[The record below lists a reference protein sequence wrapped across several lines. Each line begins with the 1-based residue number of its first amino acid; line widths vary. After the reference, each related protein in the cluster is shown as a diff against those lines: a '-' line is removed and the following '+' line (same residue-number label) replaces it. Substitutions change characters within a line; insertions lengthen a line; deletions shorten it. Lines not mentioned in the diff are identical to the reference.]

1 MTDHVDPQPT
11 ADLNVRSTL
20 TLVTPDEL
28 ARRVPLTDAA
38 RDTVVR
44 GRREVEAVLGGE
56 DPRLLVITGPC
67 SIHDQEAGMEYARRL
82 AGLAERVREQVLV
95 VMRVY
100 FEKPRTVLG
109 WKGLIYDPHLDGSFA
124 IEEGLH
130 LARKVLAQVTELGMP
145 AATEFLDPI
154 VPQYLADLVTWA
166 AVGARTTESQ
176 THRQM
181 ASGLSMP
188 VGFKN
193 TTAGSVKIAA
203 DAIQAARAAQA
214 FLGIDHEGR
223 TAVVQTKGN
232 VYGHLVLRG
241 GDDGPNYDAQAVA
254 SAQATLE
261 RAKLAPRLIVDCSHM
276 NAAKD
281 HTREGAVFR
290 NVLAQRM
297 AGNAGIVG
305 VMLESNLEAGSQ
317 PLGDDPKALRYGV
330 SITDPCIDWPE
341 TESLITEACERLAST
356 GAVAAR

>member
-1 MTDHVDPQPT
+1 MVDESHRT
-11 ADLNVRSTL
+11 TSDLNVGATL
-20 TLVTPDEL
+20 ALVSPDEL
-28 ARRVPLTDAA
+28 ARRVPLSERA
-38 RDTVVR
+38 RETVVR
-44 GRREVEAVLGGE
+44 GRREVQAVLRGD

-67 SIHDQEAGMEYARRL
+67 SIHDVEAGVEYARRL
-82 AGLAERVREQVLV
+82 AALAERVADRVLL

-109 WKGLIYDPHLDGSFA
+109 WKGMIYDPHLDGTFA

-130 LARKVLAQVTELGMP
+130 LARRLLVEVNDMGIP

-154 VPQYLADLVTWA
+154 VPQYLADLVAWA

-203 DAIQAARAAQA
+203 DAILASRAAQA
-214 FLGIDHEGR
+214 FLGIDHQGR

-232 VYGHLVLRG
+232 EYAHLVLRG
-241 GDDGPNYDAQAVA
+241 GDDGPNYDARAVA
-254 SAQATLE
+254 AAQETL
-261 RAKLAPRLIVDCSHM
+261 RAAGLAPRLLVDCSHM

-281 HTREGAVFR
+281 HTREGGVFED
-290 NVLAQRM
+290 VLAQRL
-297 AGNAGIVG
+297 AGNDGIAG
-305 VMLESNLEAGSQ
+305 VMLESHLFPGAQ
-317 PLGDDPKALRYGV
+317 KLGDDPSTLQYGV
-330 SITDPCIDWPE
+330 SITDACIGWDE
-341 TESLITEACERLAST
+341 TEALITGAHDRLAAGST
-356 GAVAAR
+356 VSAR